1 MIDID
6 YDNSPRVP
14 TAAGCPKTS
23 ILPFSNPPP
32 PTAATLQ
39 ERAFFETTPLL
50 VVDRTSTSTIPHFST
65 KDILVGTAAGAGMLA
80 LLLIVLWVM
89 RVYRKRKERK
99 EVLEAERRERRA
111 FEADAW
117 GIVKEIELVEME
129 MGLKGDEERRGEGM
143 V

>member
-50 VVDRTSTSTIPHFST
+50 VVDRTSTSTIPHFS
-65 KDILVGTAAGAGMLA
+65 VGTAAGAGMLA

-99 EVLEAERRERRA
+99 EVLEAERRETRA

-117 GIVKEIELVEME
+117 GTVKEIELVEME
-129 MGLKGDEERRGEGM
+129 MGLKGDKEERRGEGI